1 MKQGPWLLELS
12 AMADALSAKFSIINL
27 ASSTSFTVHTDRNEK
42 IFQLLSTR
50 IENQEEQIRLDFT
63 FLSLA
68 WLSENE
74 KIFLTLVNKK
84 CKEWTVKTLHLHLAE
99 LDLLLKL
106 NNCHISHLQ
115 FYNSHYHP
123 SPAIS
128 HYLYDNL
135 WKQLD
140 EFKQVWMKVEKF
152 TFGDFT
158 AGGGRGGNPETDWQR
173 FLDHLTT

>member
-1 MKQGPWLLELS
+1 MLELS

-27 ASSTSFTVHTDRNEK
+27 ASSTSSTVFIDRNEK

-68 WLSENE
+68 WYSENE

-123 SPAIS
+123 SSAIS

-173 FLDHLTT
+173 FLDLLTIYNHL

>member
-27 ASSTSFTVHTDRNEK
+27 ASSTSSTVFIDRNEK

-68 WLSENE
+68 WYSENE

-84 CKEWTVKTLHLHLAE
+84 CKEWTVKTLHLHLAR

-106 NNCHISHLQ
+106 DNCHISHLQ
-115 FYNSHYHP
+115 FYNSHYRP
-123 SPAIS
+123 LSSTIIG
-128 HYLYDNL
+128 LRN
-135 WKQLD
+135 QLD

-158 AGGGRGGNPETDWQR
+158 AGGGRGGNPETDWHR
-173 FLDHLTT
+173 FLNCLEY

>member
-1 MKQGPWLLELS
+1 
-12 AMADALSAKFSIINL
+12 MADALSAKFSIINL
-27 ASSTSFTVHTDRNEK
+27 ASSTSSTVFIDRNEK

-68 WLSENE
+68 WYSENE

-106 NNCHISHLQ
+106 DNCHISHLQ
-115 FYNSHYHP
+115 FYNSHYRP
-123 SPAIS
+123 LSSA
-128 HYLYDNL
+128 
-135 WKQLD
+135 
-140 EFKQVWMKVEKF
+140 
-152 TFGDFT
+152 
-158 AGGGRGGNPETDWQR
+158 
-173 FLDHLTT
+173 